1 MELKDYSL
9 QELQDEIERREEKS
23 ISIKCLIEPSVRKE
37 YRTVVGERADGTIGA
52 VDEMCD
58 VYKERL
64 FDNKV
69 QAYGYIVSKI
79 EDFLKT
85 KVAQES
91 GLVSLDYTNY
101 TCNKTTSPSVYK
113 HCYDLWFEATFIEDG
128 ITSEGRLRVA
138 ELNKPINV

>member
-1 MELKDYSL
+1 MKLQNYSL
-9 QELQDEIERREEKS
+9 QELQDEIKRREEKS
-23 ISIKCLIEPSVRKE
+23 ISIKCLIEPAERKE
-37 YRTVVGERADGTIGA
+37 WRTVVGERADGSIGA
-52 VDEMCD
+52 VVEMCD

-69 QAYGYIVSKI
+69 QAYRYIVSKI

-101 TCNKTTSPSVYK
+101 TCNQTANPSVYK
-113 HCYDLWFEATFIEDG
+113 HCYDLWFKSKHIEDG
-128 ITSEGRLRVA
+128 VTTEGRLRVA
-138 ELNKPINV
+138 ELNKPIND

>member
-1 MELKDYSL
+1 M
-9 QELQDEIERREEKS
+9 
-23 ISIKCLIEPSVRKE
+23 
-37 YRTVVGERADGTIGA
+37 RTVVGKKPDGTIGA

-101 TCNKTTSPSVYK
+101 ICNQTAKPSVYK
-113 HCYDLWFEATFIEDG
+113 HCYDLWFKSKHIEDG
-128 ITSEGRLRVA
+128 VTTEGWL
-138 ELNKPINV
+138 

>member
-1 MELKDYSL
+1 MELKNYSL
-9 QELQDEIERREEKS
+9 QELQDEIKRREDIS
-23 ISIKCLIEPSVRKE
+23 ISIKCLIEPAERKKL
-37 YRTVVGERADGTIGA
+37 RTVAGEKPDGTIGA

-69 QAYGYIVSKI
+69 RAYGYIVSKI

-85 KVAQES
+85 EVAQKS

-101 TCNKTTSPSVYK
+101 TCNMITNPSVYK
-113 HCYDLWFEATFIEDG
+113 HCYDLWFKAKFIEDG
-128 ITSEGRLRVA
+128 VTTEGWLRVA
-138 ELNKPINV
+138 ELNKPIND

>member
-1 MELKDYSL
+1 MELQNYSL
-9 QELQDEIERREEKS
+9 QELQDEIKRREEKS
-23 ISIKCLIEPSVRKE
+23 ISIKCLIEPAESKKL
-37 YRTVVGERADGTIGA
+37 RTVVGERVDGSIGA

-85 KVAQES
+85 KVAQEI

-101 TCNKTTSPSVYK
+101 TCNKTTNQSVYK
-113 HCYDLWFEATFIEDG
+113 HCYDLWFKATFIEDG
-128 ITSEGRLRVA
+128 VTTEGRLKVA
-138 ELNKPINV
+138 ELNKPIND

>member
-1 MELKDYSL
+1 MELQNYSL
-9 QELQDEIERREEKS
+9 QELQDEIKRRKEKS
-23 ISIKCLIEPSVRKE
+23 ISIKCLIEPAESKKL
-37 YRTVVGERADGTIGA
+37 RTVVGERVDGSIGA

-85 KVAQES
+85 KVAQEI

-101 TCNKTTSPSVYK
+101 TCNKTTNQSVYK
-113 HCYDLWFEATFIEDG
+113 HCYDLWFKATFIEDG
-128 ITSEGRLRVA
+128 VTTEGRLKVA
-138 ELNKPINV
+138 ELNKPIND